1 MQKKISLLKNKNFD
15 FGLVGLGVMG
25 RNFILN
31 VAENGYS
38 CIGLSSNI
46 ESIKILRK
54 EGKDFNVDGTQSA
67 KEFLISL
74 NRPRKIMLLVPAG
87 EPVDSTINRFLP
99 YLDDGDM
106 IIDGGNSHYDDTER
120 RYKYLKDKKIKFIG
134 AGVSGGSK
142 GARFGPSIMPGGDKD
157 SYEIIKPIFESV
169 SAKINGEPCVTYL
182 GNTSSGHYVKM
193 IHNGIEYGIMQLI
206 SESYHILKNGLKKE
220 NFDIYN
226 TFKKWN
232 KGMLNSY
239 LIEITRDIF
248 NVKDKN
254 SDNYLIDLIL
264 DKAKQ
269 KGTGKWTS
277 QSAMDFGISIPTID
291 SSVSMR
297 IISSFKDTRV
307 RAEKIYAKKT
317 VSSSS
322 SIKTEDI
329 ENALKFSF
337 IITFAQG
344 LSQLKVVSEEK
355 SYNLNYEKICKIW
368 RGGCIIRAKMLDD
381 FMRAYNKNSSLEN
394 LIFDKNISEIIK
406 ETDSSIRK
414 VLIFCIE
421 NNIPSHALFS
431 SLSYYDSLKS
441 SILPMNLIQAQR
453 DYFGEHTYERID
465 KEGFFHTDWENN

>member
-1 MQKKISLLKNKNFD
+1 MKNKKFD

-31 VAENGYS
+31 IAENGFS
-38 CIGLSSNI
+38 CIGLSSSI

-54 EGKDFNVDGTQSA
+54 EGKDFIVDGTQSE
-67 KEFLISL
+67 KEFLNSL
-74 NRPRKIMLLVPAG
+74 SRPRKVMLLVPAG
-87 EPVDSTINRFLP
+87 EPVDSTIKKFLP
-99 YLDDGDM
+99 YLDKDDI

-120 RYKYLKDKKIKFIG
+120 RYKYLKEKNIKFIG

-169 SAKINGEPCVTYL
+169 SAKVKGEPCVTYL

-206 SESYHILKNGLKKE
+206 SESYHILKNGLNKE
-220 NFDIYN
+220 NIEIYN

-232 KGMLNSY
+232 DGMLNSY
-239 LIEITRDIF
+239 LVEITRDVF
-248 NVKDKN
+248 KVKDEN

-277 QSAMDFGISIPTID
+277 QSAMDFGVSIPTID

-297 IISSFKDTRV
+297 IISSFKETRIK
-307 RAEKIYAKKT
+307 AQKLYSKKIISPT
-317 VSSSS
+317 S
-322 SIKTEDI
+322 SIKSDDI
-329 ENALKFSF
+329 EKALIFSF

-344 LSQLKVVSEEK
+344 LSQLKIVSEEK

-368 RGGCIIRAKMLDD
+368 RGGCIIRAQLLEG
-381 FMRAYNKNSSLEN
+381 FMQAYRKNSSLDN
-394 LIFDKNISEIIK
+394 LIFDENISEIINK
-406 ETDSSIRK
+406 TVLSIRK
-414 VLIFCIE
+414 VSIYCIE
-421 NNIPSHALFS
+421 NNIPSYALLS
-431 SLSYYDSLKS
+431 SLSYFDSIKS
-441 SILPMNLIQAQR
+441 SMLPMNLIQAQR

-465 KEGFFHTDWENN
+465 KEGLFHTNWEK

>member
-1 MQKKISLLKNKNFD
+1 MKNKKFD

-31 VAENGYS
+31 VAENGFS
-38 CIGLSSNI
+38 CIGLSSSI

-54 EGKDFNVDGTQSA
+54 EGKDFIVDGTQSE
-67 KEFLISL
+67 KEFLNSL
-74 NRPRKIMLLVPAG
+74 SRPRKVMLLVPAG
-87 EPVDSTINRFLP
+87 EPVDSTIKKFLP
-99 YLDDGDM
+99 YLDKDDI

-120 RYKYLKDKKIKFIG
+120 RYKYLKEKNIKFIG

-169 SAKINGEPCVTYL
+169 SAKVKGEPCVTYL

-206 SESYHILKNGLKKE
+206 SESYHILKNGLNKE
-220 NFDIYN
+220 NIEIYN

-232 KGMLNSY
+232 DGMLNSY
-239 LIEITRDIF
+239 LVEITRDVF
-248 NVKDKN
+248 KVKDEK

-277 QSAMDFGISIPTID
+277 QSAMDFGVSIPTID

-297 IISSFKDTRV
+297 IISSFKETRIK
-307 RAEKIYAKKT
+307 AQKLYSKKIISPT
-317 VSSSS
+317 S
-322 SIKTEDI
+322 SIKSDDI
-329 ENALKFSF
+329 EKALIFSF

-344 LSQLKVVSEEK
+344 LSQLKIVSEEK

-368 RGGCIIRAKMLDD
+368 RGGCIIRAQLLEG
-381 FMRAYNKNSSLEN
+381 FMQAYRKNSSLDN
-394 LIFDKNISEIIK
+394 LIFDENISEIINK
-406 ETDSSIRK
+406 TVLSIRK
-414 VLIFCIE
+414 VSIYCIE
-421 NNIPSHALFS
+421 NNIPSHALLS
-431 SLSYYDSLKS
+431 SLSYFDSIKS
-441 SILPMNLIQAQR
+441 SMLPMNLIQAQR

-465 KEGFFHTDWENN
+465 KEGLFHTDWEK

>member
-1 MQKKISLLKNKNFD
+1 MKNKKFD

-31 VAENGYS
+31 VAENGFS
-38 CIGLSSNI
+38 CIGLSSSI

-54 EGKDFNVDGTQSA
+54 EGKEFIVDGTQSE
-67 KEFLISL
+67 KEFLNSL
-74 NRPRKIMLLVPAG
+74 SRPRKVMLLVPAG
-87 EPVDSTINRFLP
+87 EPVDSTIKKFLP
-99 YLDDGDM
+99 YLDKDDI

-120 RYKYLKDKKIKFIG
+120 RYTYLKEKNIKFIG

-169 SAKINGEPCVTYL
+169 SAKVKGEPCVTYL

-206 SESYHILKNGLKKE
+206 SESYHILKNGLNKE
-220 NFDIYN
+220 NIEIYN

-232 KGMLNSY
+232 DGMLNSY
-239 LIEITRDIF
+239 LVEITRDVF
-248 NVKDKN
+248 KVKDEK

-277 QSAMDFGISIPTID
+277 QSAMDFGVSIPTID

-297 IISSFKDTRV
+297 IISSFKETRIK
-307 RAEKIYAKKT
+307 AQKLYSKKIISPT
-317 VSSSS
+317 S
-322 SIKTEDI
+322 SIKSDDI
-329 ENALKFSF
+329 EKALIFSF

-344 LSQLKVVSEEK
+344 LSQLKIVSEEK

-368 RGGCIIRAKMLDD
+368 RGGCIIRAQLLEG
-381 FMRAYNKNSSLEN
+381 FMQAYRKNSSLDN
-394 LIFDKNISEIIK
+394 LIFDENISEIINK
-406 ETDSSIRK
+406 TVLSIRK
-414 VLIFCIE
+414 VSIYCIE
-421 NNIPSHALFS
+421 NNIPSHALLS
-431 SLSYYDSLKS
+431 SLSYFDSIKS
-441 SILPMNLIQAQR
+441 SMLPMNLIQAQR

-465 KEGFFHTDWENN
+465 KEGLFHTDWEK

>member
-1 MQKKISLLKNKNFD
+1 LKNKKFD

-31 VAENGYS
+31 IAENGFS
-38 CIGLSSNI
+38 CIGLSSSI

-54 EGKDFNVDGTQSA
+54 EGKDFIVDGTQSE
-67 KEFLISL
+67 KEFLNSL
-74 NRPRKIMLLVPAG
+74 SRPRKVMLLVPAG
-87 EPVDSTINRFLP
+87 EPVDSTIKKFLP
-99 YLDDGDM
+99 YLDKDDI

-120 RYKYLKDKKIKFIG
+120 RYKYLKEKNIKFIG

-169 SAKINGEPCVTYL
+169 SAKVKGEPCVTYL

-206 SESYHILKNGLKKE
+206 SESYHILKNGLNKE
-220 NFDIYN
+220 NIEIYN

-232 KGMLNSY
+232 DGMLNSY
-239 LIEITRDIF
+239 LVEITRDVF
-248 NVKDKN
+248 KVKDEK

-277 QSAMDFGISIPTID
+277 QSAMDFGVSIPTID

-297 IISSFKDTRV
+297 IISSFKETRIK
-307 RAEKIYAKKT
+307 AQKLYSKKIISPT
-317 VSSSS
+317 S
-322 SIKTEDI
+322 SIKSDDI
-329 ENALKFSF
+329 EKALIFSF

-344 LSQLKVVSEEK
+344 LSQLKIVSEEK

-368 RGGCIIRAKMLDD
+368 RGGCIIRAQLLEG
-381 FMRAYNKNSSLEN
+381 FMQAYRKNSSLDN
-394 LIFDKNISEIIK
+394 LIFDENISEIINK
-406 ETDSSIRK
+406 TALSIRK
-414 VLIFCIE
+414 VSIYCIE
-421 NNIPSHALFS
+421 NNIPSHALLS
-431 SLSYYDSLKS
+431 SLSYFDSIKS
-441 SILPMNLIQAQR
+441 SMLPMNLIQAQR

-465 KEGFFHTDWENN
+465 KEGLFHTDWEK

>member
-1 MQKKISLLKNKNFD
+1 MKNKKFD

-31 VAENGYS
+31 IAENGFS
-38 CIGLSSNI
+38 CIGLSSSI

-54 EGKDFNVDGTQSA
+54 EGKDFIVDGTQSE
-67 KEFLISL
+67 KEFLNSL
-74 NRPRKIMLLVPAG
+74 SRPRKVMLLVPAG
-87 EPVDSTINRFLP
+87 EPVDSTIKKFLP
-99 YLDDGDM
+99 YLDKDDI

-120 RYKYLKDKKIKFIG
+120 RYTYLKEKNIKFIG

-169 SAKINGEPCVTYL
+169 SAKVKGEPCVTYL

-206 SESYHILKNGLKKE
+206 SESYHILKNGLNKE
-220 NFDIYN
+220 NIEIYN

-232 KGMLNSY
+232 DGMLNSY
-239 LIEITRDIF
+239 LVEITRDVF
-248 NVKDKN
+248 KVKDEK

-277 QSAMDFGISIPTID
+277 QSAMDFGVSIPTID

-297 IISSFKDTRV
+297 IISSFKETRIK
-307 RAEKIYAKKT
+307 AQKLYSKKIISPT
-317 VSSSS
+317 S
-322 SIKTEDI
+322 SIKSDDI
-329 ENALKFSF
+329 EKALIFSF

-344 LSQLKVVSEEK
+344 LSQLKIVSEEK

-368 RGGCIIRAKMLDD
+368 RGGCIIRAQLLEG
-381 FMRAYNKNSSLEN
+381 FMQAYRKNSSLDN
-394 LIFDKNISEIIK
+394 LIFDENISEIINK
-406 ETDSSIRK
+406 TVLSIRK
-414 VLIFCIE
+414 VSIYCIE
-421 NNIPSHALFS
+421 NNIPSHALLS
-431 SLSYYDSLKS
+431 SLSYFDSIKS
-441 SILPMNLIQAQR
+441 SMLPMNLIQAQR

-465 KEGFFHTDWENN
+465 KEGLFHTDWEK

>member
-1 MQKKISLLKNKNFD
+1 LKNKNFD

-38 CIGLSSNI
+38 CIGLSSSI

-54 EGKDFNVDGTQSA
+54 EGKDFIVDGTTSE
-67 KEFLISL
+67 KEFINSL
-74 NRPRKIMLLVPAG
+74 TRPRKIMLLVPAG
-87 EPVDSTINRFLP
+87 KPVDSTINRFLP
-99 YLDDGDM
+99 YLDKDDI

-120 RYKYLKDKKIKFIG
+120 RYEFLKEKNINFIG

-169 SAKINGEPCVTYL
+169 SAKINGQPCVTYL

-206 SESYHILKNGLKKE
+206 SESYHILKNGLKNK

-232 KGMLNSY
+232 DGTLNSY

-248 NVKDKN
+248 KVKDEK

-277 QSAMDFGISIPTID
+277 QSAMDFGVSIPTID

-297 IISSFKDTRV
+297 IISSFKETRGK
-307 RAEKIYAKKT
+307 AEKLYSANKMISSNSSLKT
-317 VSSSS
+317 D
-322 SIKTEDI
+322 DI
-329 ENALKFSF
+329 EKALIFSF

-344 LSQLKVVSEEK
+344 LSQLKLVSEEK

-368 RGGCIIRAKMLDD
+368 RGGCIIRAKLLED
-381 FMRAYNKNSSLEN
+381 FMQAYKNNPSLES
-394 LIFDKNISEIIK
+394 LIFDENISEIIK
-406 ETDSSIRK
+406 KTVLSIRK
-414 VLIFCIE
+414 VSIYCIE
-421 NNIPSHALFS
+421 NNIPSHAILS
-431 SLSYYDSLKS
+431 SLSYFDSLKS

-465 KEGFFHTDWENN
+465 KEGVFHTDWEKN

>member
-1 MQKKISLLKNKNFD
+1 MKNKKFD

-31 VAENGYS
+31 VAENGFS
-38 CIGLSSNI
+38 CIGLSSSI

-54 EGKDFNVDGTQSA
+54 EGKDFIVDGTQSE
-67 KEFLISL
+67 KEFLNSL
-74 NRPRKIMLLVPAG
+74 SRPRKVMLLVPAG
-87 EPVDSTINRFLP
+87 EPVDSTIKKFLP
-99 YLDDGDM
+99 YLDKDDI

-120 RYKYLKDKKIKFIG
+120 RYRYLKEKNIKFIG

-169 SAKINGEPCVTYL
+169 SAKVKGEPCVTYL

-206 SESYHILKNGLKKE
+206 SESYHILKNGLNKE
-220 NFDIYN
+220 NIEIYN

-232 KGMLNSY
+232 DGMLNSY
-239 LIEITRDIF
+239 LVEITRDVF
-248 NVKDKN
+248 KVKDEK

-277 QSAMDFGISIPTID
+277 QSAMDFGVSIPTID

-297 IISSFKDTRV
+297 IISSFKETRV
-307 RAEKIYAKKT
+307 KAQKLYSKKIISPT
-317 VSSSS
+317 S
-322 SIKTEDI
+322 SIKSDDI
-329 ENALKFSF
+329 EKALIFSF

-344 LSQLKVVSEEK
+344 LSQLKIVSEEK

-368 RGGCIIRAKMLDD
+368 RGGCIIRAQLLEG
-381 FMRAYNKNSSLEN
+381 FMQAYRKNSSLDN
-394 LIFDKNISEIIK
+394 LIFDENISEIINK
-406 ETDSSIRK
+406 TVLSIRK
-414 VLIFCIE
+414 VSIYCIE
-421 NNIPSHALFS
+421 NNIPSHALLS
-431 SLSYYDSLKS
+431 SLSYFDSIKS
-441 SILPMNLIQAQR
+441 SMLPMNLIQAQR

-465 KEGFFHTDWENN
+465 KEGLFHTDWEK

>member
-1 MQKKISLLKNKNFD
+1 MKNKKFD

-31 VAENGYS
+31 IAENGFS
-38 CIGLSSNI
+38 CIGLSSSI

-54 EGKDFNVDGTQSA
+54 EGKDFIVDGTESE
-67 KEFLISL
+67 KEFLNSL
-74 NRPRKIMLLVPAG
+74 SRPRKVMLLVPAG
-87 EPVDSTINRFLP
+87 EPVDSTIKKFLP
-99 YLDDGDM
+99 YLDKDDI

-120 RYKYLKDKKIKFIG
+120 RYKYLKEKNIKFIG

-169 SAKINGEPCVTYL
+169 SAKVKGEPCVTYL

-206 SESYHILKNGLKKE
+206 SESYHILKNGLNKE
-220 NFDIYN
+220 NIEIYN

-232 KGMLNSY
+232 DGMLNSY
-239 LIEITRDIF
+239 LVEITRDVF
-248 NVKDKN
+248 KVKDEN

-277 QSAMDFGISIPTID
+277 QSAMDFGVSIPTID

-297 IISSFKDTRV
+297 IISSFKETRIK
-307 RAEKIYAKKT
+307 AQKLYSKKIISPT
-317 VSSSS
+317 S
-322 SIKTEDI
+322 SIKSDDI
-329 ENALKFSF
+329 EKALIFSF

-344 LSQLKVVSEEK
+344 LSQLKIVSEEK

-368 RGGCIIRAKMLDD
+368 RGGCIIRAQLLEG
-381 FMRAYNKNSSLEN
+381 FMQAYRKNSSLHN
-394 LIFDKNISEIIK
+394 LIFDENISEIINK
-406 ETDSSIRK
+406 TVLSIRK
-414 VLIFCIE
+414 VSIYCIE
-421 NNIPSHALFS
+421 NNIPSHALLS
-431 SLSYYDSLKS
+431 SLSYFDSIKS
-441 SILPMNLIQAQR
+441 SMLPMNLIQAQR

-465 KEGFFHTDWENN
+465 KEGLFHTDWEK

>member
-1 MQKKISLLKNKNFD
+1 MKNKKFD

-31 VAENGYS
+31 VAENGFS
-38 CIGLSSNI
+38 CIGLSSSI

-54 EGKDFNVDGTQSA
+54 EGKDFIVDGTQSE
-67 KEFLISL
+67 KEFLNSL
-74 NRPRKIMLLVPAG
+74 SRPRKVMLLVPAG
-87 EPVDSTINRFLP
+87 EPVDSTIKKFLP
-99 YLDDGDM
+99 YLDKDDI

-120 RYKYLKDKKIKFIG
+120 RYTYLKEKNIKFIG

-169 SAKINGEPCVTYL
+169 SAKVKGEPCVTYL

-206 SESYHILKNGLKKE
+206 SESYHILKNGLNKE
-220 NFDIYN
+220 NIEIYN

-232 KGMLNSY
+232 DGMLNSY
-239 LIEITRDIF
+239 LVEITRDVF
-248 NVKDKN
+248 KVKDEK

-277 QSAMDFGISIPTID
+277 QSAMDFGVSIPTID

-297 IISSFKDTRV
+297 IISSFKETRIK
-307 RAEKIYAKKT
+307 AQKLYSKKIISPT
-317 VSSSS
+317 S
-322 SIKTEDI
+322 SIKSDDI
-329 ENALKFSF
+329 EKALIFSF

-344 LSQLKVVSEEK
+344 LSQLKIVSEEK

-368 RGGCIIRAKMLDD
+368 RGGCIIRAQLLEG
-381 FMRAYNKNSSLEN
+381 FMQAYRKNSSLDN
-394 LIFDKNISEIIK
+394 LIFDENISEIINK
-406 ETDSSIRK
+406 TVLSIRK
-414 VLIFCIE
+414 VSIYCIE
-421 NNIPSHALFS
+421 NNIPSHALLS
-431 SLSYYDSLKS
+431 SLSYFDSIKS
-441 SILPMNLIQAQR
+441 SMLPMNLIQAQR

-465 KEGFFHTDWENN
+465 KEGLFHTDWEK